1 MLLVKLLALLLV
13 AILLA
18 GCNHKHFHTP
28 PERFPGRNGNS
39 NHLLTIQFNDHG
51 DLWDEA
57 GYQNALALIRET
69 RAQSP
74 TGRVIVVTYV
84 HGWKHN
90 ADAADTD
97 YQHFRTL
104 LGRMAVA
111 PERKSPLIGIYI
123 GWRGSSFPVPILENL
138 TFWSRHGAAKR
149 VAGIRMTEVLSQL
162 MHATKAA
169 GNASRFVIIGHSFGG
184 RVVETV
190 LAQSLVG
197 VLVDNEMEP
206 GRNPAAPF
214 DLAILLNTASE
225 ARQTFQFIE
234 ALHSVGLQS
243 GPQEP
248 PLVLGITS
256 RADWATGAV
265 FPVGRFFPTLGSA
278 LLGGMRRDR
287 EAEAGG
293 ILETASNGDRYP
305 GQFYQSMWTAGHMWF
320 MRSHELVVDPQ
331 DAGRVR
337 IQPLAKGEDGR
348 PAQPW
353 NKTPYWVIHEPKGD
367 IIRDHNDIWRDP
379 RLVACL
385 EGYIAGALEGAQPRR
400 LQMRPIAETKH

>member
-1 MLLVKLLALLLV
+1 MLLVKVLAFLLVALLLV
-13 AILLA
+13 
-18 GCNHKHFHTP
+18 GCNHKHFETLQ
-28 PERFPGRNGNS
+28 ESFPGRNGNT
-39 NHLLTIQFNDHG
+39 NHLLNIQFNDHG

-57 GYQNALALIRET
+57 DYQNALALIRET

-90 ADAADTD
+90 ASADDSD
-97 YQHFRTL
+97 YQHFRSL
-104 LGRMAVA
+104 LGRMAMA

-162 MHATKAA
+162 MHATKAS

-190 LAQSLVG
+190 LAQSMVS
-197 VLVDNEMEP
+197 VLVDNETEAGQQP
-206 GRNPAAPF
+206 KAPF

-243 GPQEP
+243 GPQEG

-256 RADWATGAV
+256 KGDWATGAM
-265 FPVGRFFPTLGSA
+265 FPVGRCFPSLGSA

-287 EAEAGG
+287 EAQAGS
-293 ILETASNGDRYP
+293 ILLATSNGDGYP

-331 DAGRVR
+331 DARRVK
-337 IQPLAKGEDGR
+337 ILPLATGEDGR

-353 NKTPYWVIHEPKGD
+353 NGTPYWVVHEPTGD
-367 IIRDHNDIWRDP
+367 IIKNHNDIWRDA

-385 EGYIAGALEGAQPRR
+385 EGYIAGAIEGAQPRR
-400 LQMRPIAETKH
+400 LNLRPMLPPKR